1 MFLEQLHSEHN
12 QAAEIGVA
20 LVLQALLVEG
30 VDFGNLQRLL
40 RRFLLFFVLRLRQH
54 ILRQLPVHGGGGQ
67 FVLCAR
73 DGAEDGGERRGRVKE
88 VLVVEQRQFGGNAA
102 QQEVAF
108 RVVDEGEVL
117 AQSNQGTVRAQ
128 QFGAK
133 GVKGADGWWR
143 HVGIEDL
150 LQALLHFL
158 GGFAREGEG
167 EYMLGSDV
175 QGVNEVCGASNQG
188 AGFAAAWAC
197 YD

>member
-1 MFLEQLHSEHN
+1 M
-12 QAAEIGVA
+12 A
-20 LVLQALLVEG
+20 
-30 VDFGNLQRLL
+30 
-40 RRFLLFFVLRLRQH
+40 
-54 ILRQLPVHGGGGQ
+54 
-67 FVLCAR
+67 
-73 DGAEDGGERRGRVKE
+73 
-88 VLVVEQRQFGGNAA
+88 QRQFGGQAA

-117 AQSNQGTVRAQ
+117 AQSNQAAMRAQ

-167 EYMLGSDV
+167 EYMLGSDAL
-175 QGVNEVCGASNQG
+175 GVNEVCGASNQG
-188 AGFAAAWAC
+188 AGFAAARAC
-197 YD
+197 ND